1 MERKEK
7 EIERVIAKGKKREVF
22 KDKVYELGEKLF
34 EVLIEKW
41 RVFVGGVIGL
51 GLVVFVIWALIE
63 REKNKKAED
72 LRKFEIAMQLLT
84 SYDMTGD
91 TQYIDGAISNLSQIE
106 KNPKYISKIY
116 IAWGLSRK
124 GEKEKAAEE
133 LQKLIEDKKA
143 PESVKRLAQIMK
155 INILGSSNCDEVK
168 KTWNELKG
176 KSQEKELPETPEDEK
191 LISIPLR
198 TYYEIMNCSK
208 GDSKILS
215 EIIRDLDSI
224 YTIEQLISPEK
235 ANYIFML
242 KKFAEKMM
250 MTR

>member
-1 MERKEK
+1 MERK

-22 KDKVYELGEKLF
+22 KDKVSEFGEKLF
-34 EVLIEKW
+34 EILIEKW
-41 RVFVGGVIGL
+41 RIFVGGIIGL
-51 GLVVFVIWALIE
+51 GLVIFVGWALIE

-84 SYDMTGD
+84 SYDMTKD
-91 TQYIDGAISNLSQIE
+91 NQYLDGAISNLSQIG

-116 IAWGLSRK
+116 IAWALSRK

-133 LQKLIEDKKA
+133 LQRLIEDKKT

-155 INILGSSNCDEVK
+155 INVLGSSNCDEVK
-168 KTWNELKG
+168 KTWNEMKR
-176 KSQEKELPETPEDEK
+176 KSQEKELPETPDDEK
-191 LISIPLR
+191 VINIPLR
-198 TYYEIMNCSK
+198 TYYEVINCSK

-250 MTR
+250 MSR